1 MNYRFLLVQISWGDY
16 RQTLSLKN
24 IARVDSHKLKVTA
37 ETQTA
42 LSRLIELLLTN
53 LNIVTLLLAHFSKP
67 LASCSSLDNETDAW
81 TMRHF
86 LFIPACTVHDCKNRS
101 VWWSGHPSLSES
113 VHEFFWHFFS
123 TYQFKP
129 KTLSATTDTGC
140 CNHVSWAPAFIKTY
154 CNHEYAMSNKAC
166 EKGAWDKLSSCTL
179 KIISRHY

>member
-86 LFIPACTVHDCKNRS
+86 LFIPACTVHDC
-101 VWWSGHPSLSES
+101 SLMKHLDE
-113 VHEFFWHFFS
+113 
-123 TYQFKP
+123 
-129 KTLSATTDTGC
+129 
-140 CNHVSWAPAFIKTY
+140 
-154 CNHEYAMSNKAC
+154 
-166 EKGAWDKLSSCTL
+166 
-179 KIISRHY
+179 KIIKETMIVSLYKVNYIILYHSYITHISSRPTGQKASCGRVIGTF

>member
-113 VHEFFWHFFS
+113 VHDFFGIFFLPNNS
-123 TYQFKP
+123 SRKP
-129 KTLSATTDTGC
+129 SLPPLILAAATTFLGLL
-140 CNHVSWAPAFIKTY
+140 
-154 CNHEYAMSNKAC
+154 
-166 EKGAWDKLSSCTL
+166 LSL
-179 KIISRHY
+179 KHIAIMNMQCQTKRAKKEHGTNYHAL